1 MFSHESCVHNK
12 FNKEGRDLK
21 GRCLSTRRKRCLSGL
36 RPTTTTTISG
46 YNLMKQNNPMLE
58 KLQEILPAI
67 RANASKAEE
76 LRQVPQENIDML
88 HGIGLNRAF
97 LPKAYGGLEISLP
110 EFTDCIAA
118 LAGACCSTAWAYS
131 LLCTHNHQMA
141 MFNKEAQEEFWG
153 ENPDAVASSSIA
165 PFGKYEE
172 TEGGII
178 FTGDMKWSSGVD
190 HADWIIVGLNRIV
203 NDEKVYSFAVIP
215 RSQFSIIDDWY
226 SVGMQGSGTKTARI
240 EGVFVPEHRI
250 QAAGD
255 MMEGRHAGRELYPDS
270 KIFHTPYR
278 PYFASGFAS
287 MSLGV
292 AERMI
297 EVYKDLTKNRVRAYT
312 GAKVDGSVPP
322 MLRIAE
328 SYQQVCAARAFMEK
342 TWNEHKEYGERH
354 EYPDRYT
361 LAHWRTNQAYAVK
374 MCVEAV
380 NRLWAVMGASN
391 WYEDREAQR
400 LWRESNMTAAHAYT
414 DYDVCA
420 QIIGRELLGL
430 EPDPS
435 LL

>member
-1 MFSHESCVHNK
+1 MK
-12 FNKEGRDLK
+12 
-21 GRCLSTRRKRCLSGL
+21 ST
-36 RPTTTTTISG
+36 
-46 YNLMKQNNPMLE
+46 NPMLD
-58 KLQEILPAI
+58 KLLPLLPAI
-67 RANASKAEE
+67 RANAKKAEE

-88 HGIGLNRAF
+88 NGIQLNRAF
-97 LPKAYGGLEISLP
+97 LPKAYGGFEISLP

-141 MFNKEAQEEFWG
+141 MFSKEAQEEFWG

-172 TEGGII
+172 AEGGII
-178 FTGDMKWSSGVD
+178 FNGDMRWSSGVD
-190 HADWIIVGLNRIV
+190 HADWIIVGFLRDNAEGTK
-203 NDEKVYSFAVIP
+203 DYCFAVIP
-215 RSQFSIIDDWY
+215 KAEFTIIDDWY
-226 SVGMQGSGTKTARI
+226 SMAMQGSGTKTASI
-240 EGVFVPEHRI
+240 KNVFVPEHRI
-250 QAAGD
+250 QKALD
-255 MMEGRHAGRELYPDS
+255 MMEGRHAGRPLYPDS

-278 PYFASGFAS
+278 PYFACGFAA

-297 EVYKDLTKNRVRAYT
+297 EVYKELTKNRVRAYT
-312 GAKVDGSVPP
+312 GAKVGASVAPI
-322 MLRIAE
+322 LRVAQ
-328 SYQQVCAARAFMEK
+328 SYQQVSAARAYLEK

-361 LAHWRTNQAYAVK
+361 LAHWRTNQGYAVK

-380 NRLWAVMGASN
+380 NRLWEVMGASN
-391 WYEDREAQR
+391 WYSDQEGQR

-420 QIIGRELLGL
+420 QIIGREILGL
-430 EPDPS
+430 EPDPA